1 MGLAVETNLARVEC
15 WGGLFRLLSSQ
26 TELPCWATWG
36 LGQYTLFHLC
46 SKGTLVLLSLL
57 IYFFFFLPFCSSHGL
72 IFIIFVIYVRSVSFY
87 SFFRSNEI
95 YCQWILR
102 SRFLFRFISKTMTS
116 ERERFSRKIAFVP
129 MHYTSRRFSERSHFC
144 SVSLSRYMNVSGRE
158 QISRSRTSFSRF
170 PS

>member
-1 MGLAVETNLARVEC
+1 MLGGFVPIALLANGIAMLGYMGARTIHVISFMQQRYF
-15 WGGLFRLLSSQ
+15 GSFI
-26 TELPCWATWG
+26 PP
-36 LGQYTLFHLC
+36 H
-46 SKGTLVLLSLL
+46 
-57 IYFFFFLPFCSSHGL
+57 IFFFSSCPFCSSHGL

-102 SRFLFRFISKTMTS
+102 SRFLFRCISKTMTS

>member
-1 MGLAVETNLARVEC
+1 VETNLARVEC
-15 WGGLFRLLSSQ
+15 WGVCSDCSPRKRNCHVGLHGGSDNTRYFIYAAKVLWFFYPSS
-26 TELPCWATWG
+26 
-36 LGQYTLFHLC
+36 Y
-46 SKGTLVLLSLL
+46 
-57 IYFFFFLPFCSSHGL
+57 IFFSSCPFCSSHGL

-102 SRFLFRFISKTMTS
+102 SRFLFRCISKTMTS